1 MQEVKKFAVVIMYCI
16 QDSFFV
22 LLFLKILIHNDICI
36 NSKSRYIRAI
46 MFICLWRRKDKF
58 TAGLKEI
65 YLNVPYDS
73 TRITIIPAAFNLLID
88 RLVVRK

>member
-1 MQEVKKFAVVIMYCI
+1 
-16 QDSFFV
+16 
-22 LLFLKILIHNDICI
+22 
-36 NSKSRYIRAI
+36 